1 MKNKPKISVVIP
13 TCNRSGLL
21 PRAINSVLSQT
32 YSNYELH
39 IVDDASED
47 NTIEVVHSLING
59 RRNVFFWQ
67 HEKNKGL
74 SASRN
79 TGVLHASGDY
89 VAFLDDDDEWKP
101 DRIKKQIEL
110 LDKLNKPNKDA
121 LGIIYCGCE
130 IHISDENRV
139 AFSEPKISGNIKEY
153 LLKNNLGTIP
163 STFLFP
169 KTVLEK
175 LGGFDENLTSS
186 IDHDIWMKLAEAG
199 CHAYFVNEPLV
210 ITYEN
215 KGLISMVTNSKQ
227 RINGVEQY
235 LSKWRKTYKDWFG
248 FKEGKRYIMRYR
260 TRVLGRLACKKL
272 CEKKVKES
280 FSLFSHV
287 ILKNKFALSEMTILL
302 WLLFRTTLKHYTP
315 PRLVN
320 YLKK

>member
-1 MKNKPKISVVIP
+1 MNEPAVTVVV
-13 TCNRSGLL
+13 TTYNRSNSLL
-21 PRAINSVLSQT
+21 RAVQSVLNQT
-32 YSNYELH
+32 YSNYQLL
-39 IVDDASED
+39 IVDDASQDETE
-47 NTIEVVHSLING
+47 TIIEPLIKVN
-59 RRNVFFWQ
+59 
-67 HEKNKGL
+67 EKIIYKRHDVNKGL
-74 SASRN
+74 AASRN
-79 TGVLHASGDY
+79 TGTISASGDY
-89 VAFLDDDDEWKP
+89 IAFLDDDDEWKP

-110 LDKLNKPNKDA
+110 LNTLNKPDKEA

-169 KTVLEK
+169 KKVLQK
-175 LGGFDENLTSS
+175 LGGFDESLISS
-186 IDHDIWMKLAEAG
+186 IDHDIWMKLAEADY
-199 CHAYFVNEPLV
+199 HAYFVNEPLV

-235 LSKWRKTYKDWFG
+235 LSKWRKTYEDWFG
-248 FKEGKRYIMRYR
+248 SKGGKRYIKRYR

-287 ILKNKFALSEMTILL
+287 ILKNKFAPSEMIILL
-302 WLLFRTTLKHYTP
+302 WLLFRTTLKYYTP
-315 PRLVN
+315 PKLVH